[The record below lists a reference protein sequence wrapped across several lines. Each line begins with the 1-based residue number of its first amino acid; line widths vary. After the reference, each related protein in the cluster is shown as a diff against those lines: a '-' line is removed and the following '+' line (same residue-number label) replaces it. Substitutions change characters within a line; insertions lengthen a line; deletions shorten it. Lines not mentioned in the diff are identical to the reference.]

1 VNEEPDPDQLIQ
13 EPKPYYSVTYWLVYT
28 VVIFVVIALL
38 GALGTPHL
46 IRSKKKSYQS
56 EAISNSKLLS
66 LALFEFDSDYG
77 SYPNEETAKDV
88 TEAFPNHGYD
98 FSGNSSNAIFRQL
111 IAAGI
116 VKNEDVFYFNT
127 KGAKKPDGN
136 ISPGHA
142 LEKGECNYAYI
153 SGQSSAGNPSQPIL
167 LCPVIPGTKK
177 LGSNDSNGTIIVIK
191 ADNSVGTYK
200 LDSGGPDIL
209 SPKHL
214 IWKGKAPDIRYPE

>member
-1 VNEEPDPDQLIQ
+1 MNEEFDNELPKRKPKISKSFIYLLCGIIITFLI
-13 EPKPYYSVTYWLVYT
+13 
-28 VVIFVVIALL
+28 IFI
-38 GALGTPHL
+38 TPLFYGNNH
-46 IRSKKKSYQS
+46 IGHTKSR
-56 EAISNSKLLS
+56 AIHNAKLLS
-66 LALFEFDSDYG
+66 LALFEFEQDYG
-77 SYPNEETAKDV
+77 SYPNDETAEDV
-88 TEAFPNHGYD
+88 TEAFPNHSYD

-116 VKNEDVFYFNT
+116 VKDEDVFYFNT

-153 SGQSSAGNPSQPIL
+153 SEQSSAGNSSRPIL

-191 ADNSVGTYK
+191 TDNSVCTYK
-200 LDSGGPDIL
+200 LDSDGLDIL
-209 SPKHL
+209 SPKHPM
-214 IWKGKAPDIRYPE
+214 WKGKAPDIRYPE